1 MITTSR
7 PGGPGLDEQS
17 LRNAFGTCPSGVVA
31 VCGSA
36 AGGPVGMAVSTF
48 VPVSLAPPL
57 AAICVQRTS
66 RTWAVLRTLPALGI
80 SVLADGHEDAARA
93 LAAKD
98 GDRFAHLAT
107 DTTPEGAVH
116 VLGGPTRL
124 VCSLEAATEAGDHLI
139 ATLRIHTA
147 RTEPAID
154 PLVFHRSG
162 FARVSRPQ
170 GGNRR

>member
-1 MITTSR
+1 MTTTSR
-7 PGGPGLDEQS
+7 PDDPGLDQHF
-17 LRNAFGTCPSGVVA
+17 LRKAFGTCPSSVVA
-31 VCGSA
+31 VCGLA
-36 AGGPVGMAVSTF
+36 TGARVGMAVSTF

-66 RTWAVLRTLPALGI
+66 RTWAVLRTLPALGV

-98 GDRFAHLAT
+98 GDRFAGLAT

-116 VLGGPTRL
+116 VLGGPTRF
-124 VCSLEAATEAGDHLI
+124 VCSLEAETEAGDHLI
-139 ATLRIHTA
+139 ATLRIHA
-147 RTEPAID
+147 AHVEPAIA

-162 FARVSRPQ
+162 FARVTRLLEGTSR
-170 GGNRR
+170 

>member
-1 MITTSR
+1 MITTNR
-7 PGGPGLDEQS
+7 PGAPGLDQHS

-31 VCGSA
+31 VCGLA
-36 AGGPVGMAVSTF
+36 DGARVGMAVSTF

-66 RTWAVLRTLPALGI
+66 RTWAVLRTLPALGV

-98 GDRFAHLAT
+98 GDRFAGLAT

-116 VLGGPTRL
+116 VLGGPTRF
-124 VCSLEAATEAGDHLI
+124 VCSLEAETEAGDHLI
-139 ATLRIHTA
+139 ATLRIHA
-147 RTEPAID
+147 AHAEPAID

-162 FARVSRPQ
+162 FTRLLEGTSR
-170 GGNRR
+170 